1 MGVELYAAQQTL
13 ARLQSA
19 LDAARSKCASASERR
34 ARAEDDLRALQDWF
48 ESRGAES
55 DDRRDAVDRYQSELD
70 ALHATLRQVEA
81 HDEKMRSDIAT
92 TRTAAYAA
100 EEAVGKLERAKLEQD
115 ALIDDLQATLKK
127 RHLEA
132 ATLDA
137 QTTSQRRET
146 TVARE
151 TLAEANAEMEA
162 VHHEKAQL
170 ASQWKSALVGA
181 SKREDAL
188 RATRDALDA
197 QKEEATMLDAETRA
211 TRRGVKEQ
219 ASKNEQLAGI
229 LRKVET
235 ECDFLEKNAAQCR
248 EKKERL
254 AETHAKVSSALEET
268 EAHLDAAR
276 RTSLRLDKE
285 TKIAE
290 QEAARCNVEV
300 RDQDERMLANLSEQ
314 TTVEKGVHKTAE
326 ATRETRR
333 AIRAAE
339 AETTNL
345 QNDIAK
351 TRVDALNVRARNAKL
366 EETLAEL
373 NAELAEK
380 GRAVEKYEIEISRR
394 NDDVDKRAAE
404 VERLNREYDRKTAG
418 AGEDDSSGP
427 MEATIKNMTREAETT
442 EKESKELQRRWVG
455 RQTEL
460 VGVVNEN
467 NELAEKTQRLKAERA
482 ILTRRRARLDQNYAR
497 QTEEIRAL
505 DRAME
510 RAHKDTVRVNE
521 LSAKHA
527 ETERGLRT
535 DVAVAEREIVGELR
549 DLEVAATALESR
561 VEAATEEKRVVLAE
575 VVEAERQI
583 MLWERKIQLEKETQA
598 ALDPDVGEDV
608 VSAMRREISRM
619 ERRDAELTRRQEQLM
634 KEMERSVYKRELI
647 QTKAKLAKSREK
659 DGGDG
664 GKNRGSGSGSTA
676 ARGRAA
682 KKEAMTTAGVKQ
694 ACRQLER
701 EIRRTESEAEA
712 SERRVAELESERA
725 AASEET
731 EATAAAVAEL
741 RAREEELAAAR
752 EGVERERE
760 RVALEAAKA
769 ARMLAR
775 FEEVAEGTRRT
786 EMTEEE
792 AYAAFDEA
800 TRRREKLARAVEDIR
815 ADAPHLERALERATL
830 LLSA

>member
-1 MGVELYAAQQTL
+1 M

-19 LDAARSKCASASERR
+19 LDAARSKCASASDRR
-34 ARAEDDLRALQDWF
+34 ARAEDDLRELQDWF
-48 ESRGAES
+48 DTRAAES

-70 ALHATLRQVEA
+70 ALSATLRQVEA
-81 HDEKMRSDIAT
+81 HNEKMRSEIAT

-100 EEAVGKLERAKLEQD
+100 EEAVGKLEKAKLEQD
-115 ALIDDLQATLKK
+115 VLIDDLQATLKK
-127 RHLEA
+127 LHLEA

-181 SKREDAL
+181 AKRDEAL
-188 RATRDALDA
+188 RATRDALNR
-197 QKEEATMLDAETRA
+197 QKEESTMIDAETRA

-219 ASKNEQLAGI
+219 EHKNEQLAGI

-235 ECDFLEKNAAQCR
+235 ECEFLEKNAAQCR

-254 AETHAKVSSALEET
+254 AETHAKVSAALEET

-276 RTSLRLDKE
+276 KTSASLDKE
-285 TKIAE
+285 TKLAE
-290 QEAARCNVEV
+290 QETARANQEA

-333 AIRAAE
+333 KIRAAE
-339 AETTNL
+339 TETTNL

-351 TRVDALNVRARNAKL
+351 ARVDALNVRARNAKL
-366 EETLAEL
+366 EETARQLD
-373 NAELAEK
+373 AELAEK
-380 GRAVEKYEIEISRR
+380 GRAIEKYELEIKRR
-394 NDDVDKRAAE
+394 DDEVDKRSAE
-404 VERLNREYDRKTAG
+404 VERLNRELDRKTAG
-418 AGEDDSSGP
+418 AGEDDSLGP
-427 MEATIKNMTREAETT
+427 MEATIKNMTREAETI

-467 NELAEKTQRLKAERA
+467 NELAEKIQRLKAEKA
-482 ILTRRRARLDQNYAR
+482 ILTRRRARLDQNFAR

-510 RAHKDTVRVNE
+510 RAHKDTTRINA

-535 DVAVAEREIVGELR
+535 DVSVAEREIVGELR
-549 DLEVAATALESR
+549 DLEIAATTLESR

-608 VSAMRREISRM
+608 VSAMRKEISRM
-619 ERRDAELTRRQEQLM
+619 ERRDGELTRRQEQLM

-659 DGGDG
+659 DGGG
-664 GKNRGSGSGSTA
+664 FGIRGSGSGPVSA
-676 ARGRAA
+676 KGRAA
-682 KKEAMTTAGVKQ
+682 KKEAMTTAGVKK
-694 ACRQLER
+694 ACRELER

-725 AASEET
+725 AATEET
-731 EATAAAVAEL
+731 EATVAAVAEL

-775 FEEVAEGTRRT
+775 FREVAEGTRRT

-830 LLSA
+830 LLSV

>member
-19 LDAARSKCASASERR
+19 LDAARSKCASASKRR
-34 ARAEDDLRALQDWF
+34 AKVEDDLRALQDWF
-48 ESRGAES
+48 DTRGAES

-100 EEAVGKLERAKLEQD
+100 EEAVSKLEKAKLEQD
-115 ALIDDLQATLKK
+115 ALVDDLQARLKK

-146 TVARE
+146 VIARE

-188 RATRDALDA
+188 RATRSALDA
-197 QKEEATMLDAETRA
+197 QKEEATMIDAETRA
-211 TRRGVKEQ
+211 TRRSVKEQ

-235 ECDFLEKNAAQCR
+235 ECDFLEKNAASCR

-290 QEAARCNVEV
+290 QEAARFNEEV
-300 RDQDERMLANLSEQ
+300 RNQDERMLANLSEQ

-339 AETTNL
+339 TETTNL

-380 GRAVEKYEIEISRR
+380 GRAVEKYEIERR
-394 NDDVDKRAAE
+394 NDDVDKRAKE

-442 EKESKELQRRWVG
+442 EKESKELQRRWVS

-460 VGVVNEN
+460 VGTVNEN

-712 SERRVAELESERA
+712 SERRVAELESECA

>member
-1 MGVELYAAQQTL
+1 MELYAAQQTL

-19 LDAARSKCASASERR
+19 LDAARSKCASASDRR
-34 ARAEDDLRALQDWF
+34 ARAEDDLRKLQDWF
-48 ESRGAES
+48 ETRAAES
-55 DDRRDAVDRYQSELD
+55 DERRAAADRYQSELD
-70 ALHATLRQVEA
+70 ALSATLRQVEA
-81 HDEKMRSDIAT
+81 HNEKMRSEIAT

-100 EEAVGKLERAKLEQD
+100 EEAVGKLEKAKLEQD
-115 ALIDDLQATLKK
+115 VLIDDLQATLKK
-127 RHLEA
+127 LHLEA

-181 SKREDAL
+181 AKRDEAL
-188 RATRDALDA
+188 RATREALDR
-197 QKEEATMLDAETRA
+197 QKEESTMIDAETRA

-219 ASKNEQLAGI
+219 EHKNEQLAGI

-235 ECDFLEKNAAQCR
+235 ECEFLEKNAAQCR

-254 AETHAKVSSALEET
+254 AETHAKVAAALEET

-276 RTSLRLDKE
+276 KTSASLDKE
-285 TKIAE
+285 TKLAE
-290 QEAARCNVEV
+290 QEAARANQEA

-333 AIRAAE
+333 KIRAAE
-339 AETTNL
+339 TETTNL

-351 TRVDALNVRARNAKL
+351 ARVDALNVRARNAKL
-366 EETLAEL
+366 EETARQLD
-373 NAELAEK
+373 AELAEK
-380 GRAVEKYEIEISRR
+380 GRAIEKYELEIKRR

-404 VERLNREYDRKTAG
+404 VERLNRELDRKTAG
-418 AGEDDSSGP
+418 AGEDDSLGP
-427 MEATIKNMTREAETT
+427 MEATIKNMTREAETI

-467 NELAEKTQRLKAERA
+467 NELAEKTQRLKAEKA
-482 ILTRRRARLDQNYAR
+482 ILTRRRARLDQNFAR

-510 RAHKDTVRVNE
+510 RAHKDTTRVNA

-535 DVAVAEREIVGELR
+535 DVSVAEREIVGELR
-549 DLEVAATALESR
+549 DLEIAATTLESR
-561 VEAATEEKRVVLAE
+561 VEAATEEKRVLLAE

-608 VSAMRREISRM
+608 VSAMRKEISRM
-619 ERRDAELTRRQEQLM
+619 ERRDGELTRRQEQLM

-659 DGGDG
+659 DGGG
-664 GKNRGSGSGSTA
+664 SGIRGSGSGAVSA
-676 ARGRAA
+676 KGRAA
-682 KKEAMTTAGVKQ
+682 RKEAMTTAGVKK
-694 ACRQLER
+694 ACRELER

-725 AASEET
+725 AATEET
-731 EATAAAVAEL
+731 EATVAAVAEL

-775 FEEVAEGTRRT
+775 FREVAEGTRRT

-800 TRRREKLARAVEDIR
+800 TRRREKLARAVEDIA

-830 LLSA
+830 LLSV